1 MDGRERVIRALK
13 CRKPDRIPKAL
24 AFFNQSLP
32 AIAPVTPEDYFNL
45 DVQYVE
51 FAPPSDQGDF
61 LAYLRRLPPDV
72 HVGSLNQLQTYHEWN
87 YHPEQE
93 GPGPLAS
100 AHTLEALR
108 QYVFPDLADPA
119 RYASLQAQVEAAHRA
134 GRAAAGAPPHLGGE
148 LFETAWRLRGFANF
162 MEDMAMRRP
171 LAEYLLDQLTALLI
185 HSALVL
191 AQAGVDI
198 LLLDDDIAM
207 PTDMLISPQMW
218 RELFRPRLAEVIRL
232 ARSVAPDLIVL
243 YHSDG
248 NFTRIVPDLV
258 AIGVNAINP
267 VQPDCMDA
275 VAIKRAYGSR
285 LAIWGAVGTA
295 WLWDR
300 GAPRQIQEEV
310 RRCIDALGP
319 EGLLLCPAYDV
330 DYTPLEN
337 LTAFSEAVE
346 EFGRLNG

>member
-1 MDGRERVIRALK
+1 MDGRERVIRAL
-13 CRKPDRIPKAL
+13 RRQSPDRIPKAL

-45 DVQYVE
+45 DIQYVE
-51 FAPPSDQGDF
+51 FEPPPDQGDF
-61 LAYLRRLPPDV
+61 LTYLRKLPPDV
-72 HVGSLNQLQTYHEWN
+72 HVGSLNQLHTYHEWN

-93 GPGPLAS
+93 GSAPLSS
-100 AHTLEALR
+100 ANTLDALR
-108 QYVFPDLADPA
+108 QHVFPDLEDPA
-119 RYASLQAQVEAAHRA
+119 RYASLHAQVETAHRA

-162 MEDMAMRRP
+162 MEDMAARRP

-207 PTDMLISPQMW
+207 PTDLLVSPQMW
-218 RELFRPRLAEVIRL
+218 RELFRPRFAEVIRL
-232 ARSVAPDLIVL
+232 ARATAPELLVL

-248 NFTRIVPDLV
+248 DFTRIVPDLI
-258 AIGVNAINP
+258 AIGVDVINP

-275 VAIKRAYGSR
+275 VAIKQTYGSR

-300 GAPRQIQEEV
+300 GAPSQIREEV
-310 RRCIDALGP
+310 RRCIAALGP

-330 DYTPLEN
+330 DFTPLEN
-337 LTAFSEAVE
+337 LAAFSEAVE
-346 EFGRLNG
+346 EFGQLG